1 MKYIDIN
8 KRFTEIVNEYL
19 GNGYT
24 INTSTMS
31 GSQGETARVDVT
43 DGAEVIRIVLDS
55 FYTGGAGLDGM
66 KILVGRAEASVKPH
80 IGSDRYVVW
89 NNRLEVL
96 RSEPFYKIG
105 SSRNGGGFYG
115 TKAEAEDAHSK
126 RVKRYENRPNRQQE
140 VDFTENTT
148 AMEIAKRII
157 RKRLDVR
164 RIIEADVR
172 VYKRDGKYMVSYRRR
187 LYRLR

>member
-19 GNGYT
+19 SNGYT

-43 DGAEVIRIVLDS
+43 DGTEVIRIVLDS
-55 FYTGGAGLDGM
+55 FYTGYTGLEGM
-66 KILVGRAEASVKPH
+66 KILVGRAEADVKPH
-80 IGSDRYVVW
+80 LGGDRYIVW

-96 RSEPFYKIG
+96 RSESFYKIG
-105 SSRNGGGFYG
+105 SSRNGGAFYG
-115 TKAEAEDAHSK
+115 SESEAEAANSK
-126 RVKRYENRPNRQQE
+126 RIERYKNRDGRQKE
-140 VDFTENTT
+140 ADFCGNAT
-148 AMEIAKRII
+148 AREIAKRVI
-157 RKRLDVR
+157 REKLNVR
-164 RIIEADVR
+164 RIIEEDVR
-172 VYKRDGKYMVSYRRR
+172 VYKRDGKYMVSYRHK